1 MPTACMEVMVTVMET
16 NTQQTVKALNVIT
29 LLNAAVKNVRLYPPE
44 SASVVNALDRLD
56 HSIADFLTDEQRLVF
71 AESEKALLIDNRPL
85 RQADHEKPHVMSM
98 LNLLMGFGLKS
109 ISFERGVSRQELA
122 DFLDFFSRMPE
133 SIKNE
138 GGLAGLMAER
148 NITRITLDQKVYVAV
163 SKDHQIAATLDI
175 TDDEVVRFIMQA
187 LPEMD
192 PASEQFQEMAGNPET
207 LVRAFDATM
216 SRIMAQKGMLSDLE
230 LTESLADML
239 SLLDRTAGGL
249 DDENQSSL
257 AQHVGRALAGAVPE
271 IAEHL
276 TAQNM
281 AHLLGGF
288 LIQFL
293 MAELAQGAADG
304 ADAPGGGPGGAA
316 GEEERK
322 ARLMEV
328 AGKFSLHLQSEK
340 MLLDEGLMSALPE
353 IISQLIA
360 YKEQEAIETLLE
372 RLAANLTSEKEEVR
386 LSAARGLAD
395 IIENLPPEQKRA
407 TVQKLS
413 DRLIG
418 WLGNENVFSPDYKR
432 ICQILKGEADELIA
446 QKSFTQALMYLD
458 AFRTIASSA
467 DDKPD
472 EMKDTALE
480 IIRQLVIPENIAA
493 LQSEMDPADRE
504 KQDEAGRVFAAL
516 GHDAVVYLLERL
528 RTSPD
533 SGERVRAMHLITYA
547 RQDALPLIDGLI
559 TRDAPWFYLRNLAY
573 LLGQIGDEQSADS
586 MAWLLSSS
594 NQKLRFE
601 ALKSIHKI
609 GGEQRGRILLTAL
622 SEADDEFKSAIVEV
636 LGQSRSAEAVPVL
649 VDLLRERPLIASAA
663 RTLLEEKI
671 CLALGSIGNP
681 DAIGPL
687 AEVAE
692 TKSFLRLR
700 AYPDRVK
707 ASAARSLVILR
718 EKVATSGKPP
728 ERS

>member
-1 MPTACMEVMVTVMET
+1 MEN
-16 NTQQTVKALNVIT
+16 NTHRTVKALNVIT

-56 HSIADFLTDEQRLVF
+56 HSIADFLADEQSLVF

-85 RQADHEKPHVMSM
+85 RQADHEKPHLMSM
-98 LNLLMGFGLKS
+98 LNLLMSFGLKS

-133 SIKNE
+133 SVKNE

-163 SKDHQIAATLDI
+163 SKDHQIAAALDI
-175 TDDEVVRFIMQA
+175 TDDEVVRFILQA

-192 PASEQFQEMAGNPET
+192 PASEQFQDMAGNPET

-249 DDENQSSL
+249 DDENQISL
-257 AQHVGRALAGAVPE
+257 ARHVGRALAGAVPE

-288 LIQFL
+288 LLQFL

-304 ADAPGGGPGGAA
+304 ADAPDGGLGGDAV

-360 YKEQEAIETLLE
+360 YKEQEAMETLLE
-372 RLAANLTSEKEEVR
+372 RLTANLTSEKEEIR

-395 IIENLPPEQKRA
+395 IIENLPAEQKRA

-413 DRLIG
+413 GRLIG

-432 ICQILKGEADELIA
+432 ICQILKDEADELIA

-467 DDKPD
+467 GDKPD

-493 LQSEMDPADRE
+493 LQGEMDPADRE

-516 GHDAVVYLLERL
+516 GRDAVVYLLERL

-547 RQDALPLIDGLI
+547 RQEALPLINELI

-573 LLGQIGDEQSADS
+573 LLGQIGDEQSADNI
-586 MAWLLSSS
+586 AWLLSST

-609 GGEQRGRILLTAL
+609 GGEQRGRILLAAL

-687 AEVAE
+687 VEVAE

-700 AYPDRVK
+700 AYPDKVK

-718 EKVATSGKPP
+718 EKVAASGKPP
-728 ERS
+728 KRS